1 MNTFCGLLVVALV
14 CAGLSPASAQS
25 TQLKDKLKLQVL
37 SVGLDPDLP
46 KGFFICGEGHLHI
59 RATVQNRSSAPIG
72 KVTVAGKVFDAEGAL
87 LGEANG
93 TTQLPRLLPYETTEV
108 NLEFLKVTGPKI
120 EQVKRHEETIV
131 EASLAQ

>member
-1 MNTFCGLLVVALV
+1 MNPLYGLVTVAIICL
-14 CAGLSPASAQS
+14 GLSPASAQS
-25 TQLKDKLKLQVL
+25 TQLKDKLQLQVL

-59 RATVQNRSSAPIG
+59 RATVQNWSSAPIG
-72 KVTVAGKVFDAEGAL
+72 KVTVVGRVFDADGTL

-120 EQVKRHEETIV
+120 V
-131 EASLAQ
+131 ESEAPRGNDR

>member
-1 MNTFCGLLVVALV
+1 MNPLYGLVMVAMV
-14 CAGLSPASAQS
+14 CVGLSPASAQS
-25 TQLKDKLKLQVL
+25 TLLKDKLKLEVL

-46 KGFFICGEGHLHI
+46 KLHI

-72 KVTVAGKVFDAEGAL
+72 KVTVAGRVFDAEGTL

>member
-1 MNTFCGLLVVALV
+1 MNALYGLVMVAMV
-14 CAGLSPASAQS
+14 CVGLSTASAQS
-25 TQLKDKLKLQVL
+25 TLLKDKLKLEVL

-46 KGFFICGEGHLHI
+46 KGFFIGGEGHLHI
-59 RATVQNRSSAPIG
+59 RATVQNLSAAPIG
-72 KVTVAGKVFDAEGAL
+72 KITVAGKVFDAEGSL